1 MKPRMAEVG
10 LGPTRTGRNEYLAA
24 TAHVMRGILV
34 TLGEVIWGSILP
46 QALRDCHAHSELRVL
61 ASLIWS

>member
-1 MKPRMAEVG
+1 MKLKVAEVG
-10 LGPTRTGRNEYLAA
+10 LEPTRIGRNEYLDA

-34 TLGEVIWGSILP
+34 TLGEMAWGSILP

-61 ASLIWS
+61 TSLIWS